1 VTEAHKDFCAN
12 TAFRWDIYSKAPKA
26 MPTVQDRLREVDDL
40 HYRIARPGIALPF
53 KANLGVVTSTVQGP
67 LYQALLGMLGERS
80 MPMSAIVASD
90 NLEGAA
96 PDDIVRAVDAGVA
109 MSMFDVMGGPLPVP
123 APVPDT
129 FKLSH
134 GFNRAILNAE
144 ALGGRVVALASETTG
159 TGHVLSDFDA
169 AILHE
174 LVERGRDGLADRVE
188 SRLAGSGRSLQQ
200 NGQPVTDPAARKQII
215 EQACSHFLGNTL
227 PVLAQFGII
236 SKA

>member
-1 VTEAHKDFCAN
+1 
-12 TAFRWDIYSKAPKA
+12 
-26 MPTVQDRLREVDDL
+26 MQDRLREVDDL
-40 HYRIARPGIALPF
+40 HYRIARPGITLPF

-90 NLEGAA
+90 NLKGTA

-109 MSMFDVMGGPLPVP
+109 MSMFDVVGGPLPP
-123 APVPDT
+123 APAHVPDT

-144 ALGGRVVALASETTG
+144 ALGGRVVALASEATG

-188 SRLAGSGRSLQQ
+188 NRLAGSDRSLQQ